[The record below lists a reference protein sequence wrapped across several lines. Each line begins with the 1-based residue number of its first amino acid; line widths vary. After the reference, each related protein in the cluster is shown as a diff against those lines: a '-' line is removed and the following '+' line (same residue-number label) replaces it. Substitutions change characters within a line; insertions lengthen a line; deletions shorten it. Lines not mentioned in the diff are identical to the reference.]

1 MRRRPARIALLLL
14 GLGLFL
20 QSFVPSRVA
29 ERVLEL
35 LSGPFFLWTE
45 LTSPLALLRTGE
57 VAAAEEGLKGSAQ
70 ALAEESRELLVDLA
84 RSAEPTEPELRA
96 GRRIVHALV
105 LGREGE
111 KLDRVRVRLRDARG
125 VVPGLPVA
133 CGDAFVGR
141 LIEVAPAANDI
152 APAGNDIAPAG
163 NDIGGTALV
172 ELVTAKA
179 FQVGARVHGEGG
191 VLMTVGGLAPGKKT
205 RGEPLG
211 AREIRLALS
220 YPSDPELLGGLA
232 RVHELFREP
241 EDLGALA
248 EGLHLGQVRHEES
261 DDSWWIAP
269 ELDFKDG
276 LSHLVVLCPPNER
289 LGSSLPF
296 EPVLVDDNWVKA
308 RPLALGDPSP
318 WRSAV
323 PISVGE
329 VDQVR
334 PGAAVTS
341 VGLNLVGRVA
351 RVRRW
356 SAELSFLDDPG
367 LALVAIARFEA
378 EDRPVVLGRLLSDG
392 RGEEGWVCFRWIVRA
407 PLGVEEA
414 HGLRRARLFT
424 GAGDAGLPAGFF
436 IGEAELPLD
445 AVPGEVREIRVETA
459 LDPTQAHALF
469 VRTGEGLP

>member
-1 MRRRPARIALLLL
+1 MRRRRVRIALLLL

-20 QSFVPSRVA
+20 QSFVPLRA
-29 ERVLEL
+29 ADRALEI
-35 LSGPFFLWTE
+35 LSAPFFLWTE
-45 LTSPLALLRTGE
+45 LTSPLAWLRTGE
-57 VAAAEEGLKGSAQ
+57 VAAAEERLKRSAQ
-70 ALAEESRELLVDLA
+70 ALAEESREVLVDLA

-105 LGREGE
+105 LGREAE
-111 KLDRVRVRLRDARG
+111 KLDRVRLRLRDARG

-133 CGDAFVGR
+133 CGDSFVGR
-141 LIEVAPAANDI
+141 LVEVAPDAS
-152 APAGNDIAPAG
+152 
-163 NDIGGTALV
+163 DIGGTALV
-172 ELVTAKA
+172 ELVTAKTLH
-179 FQVGARVHGEGG
+179 VGARVQDPPGKRLHGEGG
-191 VLMTVGGLAPGKKT
+191 VLMTVGGLAKADGDSS
-205 RGEPLG
+205 G

-220 YPSDPELLGGLA
+220 YPSDPDLHGGLA

-241 EDLGALA
+241 EDHGALA
-248 EGLHLGQVRHEES
+248 EGLRLGEVHRDES
-261 DDSWWIAP
+261 EDSWWIAP

-276 LSHLVVLCPPNER
+276 LSHLVVLCPANDR

-296 EPVLVDDNWVKA
+296 EPVLVDDNWVQA

-323 PISVGE
+323 PISVGG
-329 VDQVR
+329 VDGVR

-341 VGLNLVGRVA
+341 LGANLVGRVA

-378 EDRPVVLGRLLSDG
+378 QDRPVVLGRLLSDG
-392 RGEEGWVCFRWIVRA
+392 RTDEGWVRFRWIVRA
-407 PLGVEEA
+407 PLGVGGE

-445 AVPGEVREIRVETA
+445 ALPGEVREIRVETA
-459 LDPTQAHALF
+459 LDPAQVRSLF
-469 VRTGEGLP
+469 VRTGEEKG